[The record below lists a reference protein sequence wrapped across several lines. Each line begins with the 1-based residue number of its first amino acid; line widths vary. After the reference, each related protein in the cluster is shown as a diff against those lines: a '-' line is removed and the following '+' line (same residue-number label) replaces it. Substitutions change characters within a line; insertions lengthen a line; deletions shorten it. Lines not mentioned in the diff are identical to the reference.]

1 MAEENKLN
9 QTPEITPAPSA
20 EAPEKA
26 PTTGELLGDV
36 EHYDEEKDDWSTGY
50 YGTGSRQQV
59 TDDVFHKLETG
70 EEFTR
75 DDFIKAELALQDAKL
90 DSFGVGENLITSK
103 NEPVFGGV
111 YKLVAIENDC
121 GELVPKIKLSET
133 AQKITTPG
141 FKEVYRFY
149 GRDNGKALADYIVLA
164 GEEVDDTKPLT
175 IFDPNDIWKK
185 KTLTNFRAEKLQ
197 VPIFKKGVQCY
208 ISPTLEEIR
217 SYCAEQMDTL
227 WDEVKRFEYPHTYY
241 VDLSQKLWDTKQR
254 LMEEMNEQ

>member
-75 DDFIKAELALQDAKL
+75 DDFIKAELALRMPSWKPASISKRRRARASL
-90 DSFGVGENLITSK
+90 VSITIGK
-103 NEPVFGGV
+103 R
-111 YKLVAIENDC
+111 
-121 GELVPKIKLSET
+121 T
-133 AQKITTPG
+133 A
-141 FKEVYRFY
+141 
-149 GRDNGKALADYIVLA
+149 
-164 GEEVDDTKPLT
+164 
-175 IFDPNDIWKK
+175 
-185 KTLTNFRAEKLQ
+185 
-197 VPIFKKGVQCY
+197 
-208 ISPTLEEIR
+208 
-217 SYCAEQMDTL
+217 
-227 WDEVKRFEYPHTYY
+227 
-241 VDLSQKLWDTKQR
+241 
-254 LMEEMNEQ
+254 